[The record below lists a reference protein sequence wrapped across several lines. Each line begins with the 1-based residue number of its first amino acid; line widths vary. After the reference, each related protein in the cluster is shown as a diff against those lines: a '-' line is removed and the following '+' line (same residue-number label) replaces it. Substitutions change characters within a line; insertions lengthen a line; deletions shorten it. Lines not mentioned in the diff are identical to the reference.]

1 MFLIALRI
9 NGKEYT
15 TMFILVTETHNK
27 KSPPKALFESS
38 ESRLANW
45 LGTAEQSQEQSFSS
59 LSLGHLLDTQYDWG
73 PKLGQ
78 TSK

>member
-1 MFLIALRI
+1 MFECSFSSSVPYHLDSVMFLVALRI

-38 ESRLANW
+38 ESRLAN
-45 LGTAEQSQEQSFSS
+45 
-59 LSLGHLLDTQYDWG
+59 
-73 PKLGQ
+73 
-78 TSK
+78 